1 MPTALVAATGGA
13 RLRGR
18 ERQHAAVEL
27 RKAGASLDE
36 IAKALGY
43 SNRASVHNAITAV
56 MARWDAE
63 AAPEMIKLEAA
74 RLDTMQRA
82 LSPKVMLGDPEAIRA
97 ALRIMDRRAKLYGLD
112 RNETREA
119 DAIEAMAITYTVQVQ
134 WLQQA
139 MTAILAQLSLTFGT
153 NRSRDL
159 SAHFVQRTGCGRN
172 VFAHTQSNAVAGGN
186 FDQIADQPFHQYAVG
201 EQRALHIGI
210 GEHARPAGARC
221 RQSHGQAHGHA
232 GRARERR
239 GRCREARRASA
250 ARG

>member
-1 MPTALVAATGGA
+1 MPTELVAATGGA

-139 MTAILAQLSLTFGT
+139 MMAILAQLSLT
-153 NRSRDL
+153 DEQQAQAPL
-159 SAHFVQRTGCGRN
+159 VI
-172 VFAHTQSNAVAGGN
+172 AG
-186 FDQIADQPFHQYAVG
+186 YL
-201 EQRALHIGI
+201 E
-210 GEHARPAGARC
+210 EHAADV
-221 RQSHGQAHGHA
+221 
-232 GRARERR
+232 E
-239 GRCREARRASA
+239 
-250 ARG
+250 

>member
-56 MARWDAE
+56 MARW
-63 AAPEMIKLEAA
+63 AA

-139 MTAILAQLSLTFGT
+139 MTAILAQLSLT
-153 NRSRDL
+153 DEQQAQAPL
-159 SAHFVQRTGCGRN
+159 VI
-172 VFAHTQSNAVAGGN
+172 AG
-186 FDQIADQPFHQYAVG
+186 YL
-201 EQRALHIGI
+201 E
-210 GEHARPAGARC
+210 EHAADV
-221 RQSHGQAHGHA
+221 
-232 GRARERR
+232 E
-239 GRCREARRASA
+239 
-250 ARG
+250 